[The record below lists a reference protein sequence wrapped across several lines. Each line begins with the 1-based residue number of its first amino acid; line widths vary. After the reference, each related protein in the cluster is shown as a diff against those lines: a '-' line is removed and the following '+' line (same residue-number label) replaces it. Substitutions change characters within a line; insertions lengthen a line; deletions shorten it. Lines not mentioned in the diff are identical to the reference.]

1 MGLII
6 SKKLTCVLSEVK
18 NSLLSCY
25 IRSKYGFIGVGDL
38 NEVTMLE
45 STYYCVEVFLWVD
58 DVQGL
63 RSIWMFNRLENL
75 FK

>member
-18 NSLLSCY
+18 SSLLICY
-25 IRSKYGFIGVGDL
+25 IRSKYGFIGVGDS
-38 NEVTMLE
+38 NEAVMLE
-45 STYYCVEVFLWVD
+45 STYYCVEVFLCVD

-75 FK
+75 FR